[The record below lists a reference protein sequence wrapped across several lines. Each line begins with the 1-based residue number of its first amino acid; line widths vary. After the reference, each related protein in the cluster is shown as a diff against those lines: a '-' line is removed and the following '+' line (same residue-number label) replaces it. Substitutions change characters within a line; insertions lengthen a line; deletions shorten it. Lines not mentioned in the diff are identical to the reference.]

1 MRSGE
6 PPPLQPCSRNS
17 TRLLTTTTATT
28 RTTTAWPRRPQL
40 VCRVR
45 GYPYDVRW
53 ARRPC
58 TRRTAPSPPTEDL
71 SPGATNSPFGAVI
84 FIIPWHIRR
93 QQIQFFSVEFLSD
106 WFPLHVFFENS
117 MRYDIVPMVVS
128 GQSGVLDP
136 FTNFKINFFDVLW
149 RKSAQW
155 NKWEYLIL
163 AFNFKIFQNFESWIM
178 NEIL

>member
-6 PPPLQPCSRNS
+6 PPPLQPSSRNS

-28 RTTTAWPRRPQL
+28 RTTTAWPH
-40 VCRVR
+40 
-45 GYPYDVRW
+45 VRW

-58 TRRTAPSPPTEDL
+58 TRRTAPSPPMEDL

-84 FIIPWHIRR
+84 FIIPWHIHR
-93 QQIQFFSVEFLSD
+93 QRIWFFSVEFLSD

-117 MRYDIVPMVVS
+117 MHYDTVPMVVS

-136 FTNFKINFFDVLW
+136 FTNFKIIFLMYFEENQLNGI
-149 RKSAQW
+149 S
-155 NKWEYLIL
+155 KWEYLIL
-163 AFNFKIFQNFESWIM
+163 AFNFQNFQNFESWIM